1 MIFLAAGG
9 IVLQDHQSSDAA
21 EQVSHSDDTE
31 NSFVLFSSAERGQFD
46 MNSATLADQICF
58 LSLEDLND
66 EVPCWSG
73 RV

>member
-1 MIFLAAGG
+1 ML
-9 IVLQDHQSSDAA
+9 DHQLDDPA
-21 EQVSHSDDTE
+21 EQVPRCDHIE

-66 EVPCWSG
+66 EVPRWSG